1 MNFQSV
7 LKKSVS
13 FFADSA
19 TTQTPRQN
27 NAQMSSSST
36 KKSDSNSMNTIKNPQ
51 NNIHGNSNASASS
64 SSSGHHLNASQMLNK
79 STIAQRASLKIRQRP
94 LSTYNPQPKSGTVNA
109 TRILHT
115 RPFY

>member
-19 TTQTPRQN
+19 ASQTSRQN
-27 NAQMSSSST
+27 NAQISSSST
-36 KKSDSNSMNTIKNPQ
+36 KNSASNNMNAKTNPH
-51 NNIHGNSNASASS
+51 NYIHSNTPASSS
-64 SSSGHHLNASQMLNK
+64 SSSGHHLNASQMLNR

-115 RPFY
+115 KPFY